1 MIVTIKEIL
10 NNKDVKKFFYFITI
24 CCSIGATLQWLALPS
39 IDHDELEAV
48 RWGATKSWFVDK
60 HPPLVGII
68 SFWWAKLTNFSNL
81 AFFILS
87 KINAILAIFVIY
99 SLNRC
104 FLSIHLALISTAAY
118 ASTYAYIVLMGQLD
132 ANGMLHALWPL
143 FCLYLWKSVC
153 NDKYHDWLALGAIS
167 ALTILGKYQS
177 ILLLITAFV
186 MILST
191 KRFRHYLFKLKFLLS
206 LIFFLI
212 ILSPHMYGFYKSD
225 YSMVNYV
232 LSRGNNVNDTFTGR
246 MSTLSFIGTQF
257 LTLLFGY
264 FILLWSLRYNL
275 TLKTLQTKIGSLN
288 NKLYYLIFFG
298 LILPLSPILLSL
310 ISGITLLGSWGL
322 VSWFLLPTLILYVF
336 GKNNKILK
344 LTPYLYF
351 VPFYLLITSFVII
364 LNNFYPIAKPTPI
377 PFAVQKIEEEWFLKI
392 NKNPHTVITNSR
404 PAQGMAFYSI
414 SKPQIIYGENPS
426 DFSWILNSKGCTVG
440 PTLIISEQNQAGTKF
455 INKLISD
462 FGKPT
467 FYKSINVEPLRYKLT
482 VTTNLKF
489 QLAGYSKPICFD

>member
-1 MIVTIKEIL
+1 MIVTVKEIL
-10 NNKDVKKFFYFITI
+10 SNKDVKNFFYFIIT
-24 CCSIGATLQWLALPS
+24 CCSIGAALQWLALPS

-60 HPPLVGII
+60 HPPLVGIV

-87 KINAILAIFVIY
+87 KINAVFAIFVIY

-132 ANGMLHALWPL
+132 ANGILHALWPL

-153 NDKYHDWLALGAIS
+153 TNKHRDWLALGVIS

-177 ILLLITAFV
+177 ILLLITAFF
-186 MILST
+186 MILSS
-191 KRFRHYLFKLKFLLS
+191 KRFRQHLFKLKFLLS

-212 ILSPHMYGFYKSD
+212 ILSPHIYGFYKSD
-225 YSMVNYV
+225 YSMVSYI
-232 LSRGNNVNDTFTGR
+232 LSRGNNVNDIFVGR
-246 MSTLSFIGTQF
+246 MSTLPFIGTQL

-275 TLKTLQTKIGSLN
+275 TLKILQTKIASLN
-288 NKLYYLIFFG
+288 NKLYFLIFLG

-310 ISGITLLGSWGL
+310 LSGVSVLGSWGL

-336 GKNNKILK
+336 GTNDKILK

-351 VPFYLLITSFVII
+351 VPLYLLITSLVII
-364 LNNFYPIAKPTPI
+364 LNNFYPIARPTPI
-377 PFAVQKIEEEWFLKI
+377 PFAIKKIEEQWFLKI
-392 NKNPHTVITNSR
+392 NKKPHTVITNSR
-404 PAQGMAFYSI
+404 PAQGMAFYSV

-426 DFSWILNSKGCTVG
+426 DFSWILNSKRCTDG
-440 PTLIISEQNQAGTKF
+440 PTLIISEQNRTGNKF
-455 INKLISD
+455 INELTSN

-467 FYKSINVEPLRYKLT
+467 FYKSIKVEPLRYKLAF
-482 VTTNLKF
+482 TTNLEF
-489 QLAGYSKPICFD
+489 QLAGYSRSICFD